1 MIESIAGITIWSEN
15 SKSLSEFYKNVLELP
30 IHSVRPDFVSFKFG
44 PIRLNIG
51 SHSKVRSRA
60 PDPFRIMLNLSV
72 NDIKNTYEIL
82 LTKKVKFIR
91 PPEKEH
97 WGGWVATF
105 FDTDGNYVL
114 RKHEIQ

>member
-60 PDPFRIMLNLSV
+60 PDPFRIMLNLSG
-72 NDIKNTYEIL
+72 NDIKNNGAKY
-82 LTKKVKFIR
+82 R
-91 PPEKEH
+91 
-97 WGGWVATF
+97 
-105 FDTDGNYVL
+105 VL
-114 RKHEIQ
+114 NSKPNWNFW